1 MNKNQIFD
9 YLRLKCP
16 LDMTELIEK
25 TTPEI
30 LDILYAAGF
39 ISGHDQNPALT
50 YLGYSATLLSPDNCI
65 TLLQQALLQR
75 SIHKR

>member
-9 YLRLKCP
+9 YLKLKCP

-25 TTPEI
+25 TMPEM

-39 ISGHDQNPALT
+39 ISGHEQRPTLT
-50 YLGYSATLLSPDNCI
+50 YLGYSATLISPDNCV
-65 TLLQQALLQR
+65 TLLQQSLLQR
-75 SIHKR
+75 SVNKR